1 MFYVIQENVFR
12 EEGYD
17 ALTRT
22 LERLQLDWEVVKVLP
37 FVENF
42 EVQTKRRD
50 VFVFGSLKM
59 VRLAKKFDWVPGVLV
74 NANHH
79 FFVYRNHYRE
89 HLLNWDS
96 ELRKFRDDWK
106 WEKQAYFIRPCA
118 DTKDFN
124 GQVFD
129 EDGWREF
136 QQRKLT
142 DGHTSSLSSLTPIQV
157 ASVKKIQKEYRFWV
171 VGGEIVTGSLYK
183 LGTQVVQSGAI
194 DPAAREFCE
203 KMVKVFQLADAF
215 VMDVCMVDDEWKIVE
230 CGCVNCAGFYK
241 ANMGRLIMALEDHFN
256 RYYEAWKVIEEA
268 KRKALGLEGGG
279 HRGRR

>member
-17 ALTRT
+17 ALTET
-22 LERLQLDWEVVKVLP
+22 LERLGLDWEVVQVKP
-37 FVENF
+37 FVEDL
-42 EVQTKRRD
+42 EVGTDRRD

-59 VRLAKKFDWVPGVLV
+59 IRLAKQFEWEPGVLA

-96 ELRKFRDDWK
+96 QLRKFGDKLEWCKGVRGPF
-106 WEKQAYFIRPCA
+106 AHFIRPCA
-118 DTKDFN
+118 DTKEFN

-142 DGHTSSLSSLTPIQV
+142 DGHTSSLNSLTPIQV
-157 ASVKKIQKEYRFWV
+157 ASVKRIQKEYRFWI
-171 VGGEIVTGSLYK
+171 VGGRVVTGSLYK
-183 LGTQVVQSGAI
+183 LGQRHVQSGAV

-203 KMVKVFQLADAF
+203 RMIEVFQLARAF

-230 CGCVNCAGFYK
+230 CGCINCAGFYK
-241 ANMGRLIMALEDHFN
+241 ANMGRLLNALEEEFN
-256 RYYEAWKVIEEA
+256 
-268 KRKALGLEGGG
+268 G
-279 HRGRR
+279 